1 MVVIFVEDDG
11 GYFLL
16 GIIYFWISWLEKD
29 SNKDFIYSVFIVY
42 IYKVKVCKLGLLFKR
57 YKSINMGM
65 FVIEKLLLLYVK
77 FMIRWNNYKE
87 FI

>member
-42 IYKVKVCKLGLLFKR
+42 IYKVKVYKLGLLFKR
-57 YKSINMGM
+57 YKSISMCM

-77 FMIRWNNYKE
+77 FMIRWSR
-87 FI
+87 

>member
-42 IYKVKVCKLGLLFKR
+42 IYKVKVYKLGLLFKR
-57 YKSINMGM
+57 YKL
-65 FVIEKLLLLYVK
+65 KY
-77 FMIRWNNYKE
+77 
-87 FI
+87 